1 MLSQG
6 MIESTRR
13 KKQKKFETILE
24 NASNE
29 LINKK
34 ISAIQF
40 LNIISESNHDN
51 HLVNHD
57 WGVINSRIDLEDD
70 DENDIENDKDN
81 PHQLYLYFKN
91 ENILF

>member
-1 MLSQG
+1 MNLQ
-6 MIESTRR
+6 EE
-13 KKQKKFETILE
+13 KNKKKFETELE

-29 LINKK
+29 LGEKK
-34 ISAIQF
+34 ITPIQF

-70 DENDIENDKDN
+70 DESDIENDEDS
-81 PHQLYLYFKN
+81 N
-91 ENILF
+91 ESE